1 MMYSDD
7 QSSNQYQRFISYLPG
22 LVLGAVAIALVA
34 ISQMRLPATY
44 TIQRQLIP
52 PPPHIERFAF
62 GYQEVIADTLWI
74 RALQDFDYCD
84 SKIAEN
90 VCRNNSWLFQMLDSI
105 TNLSPNFRIPYAAG
119 ALALTVIIT
128 DIDGATKIFD
138 KGVKAFPNDWPL
150 LYRAAYHYLY
160 EVNDKKRAA
169 ELLIAA
175 GKNGAPSW
183 VFSLAGRLY
192 SDAGKVDLAKALLEQ
207 MIQEKQDPTLVE
219 RVRKKIESIEAA
231 EKTDAK
237 PK

>member
-1 MMYSDD
+1 MDSPD
-7 QSSNQYQRFISYLPG
+7 QSVNFYKSLLSYLPG
-22 LVLGAVAIALVA
+22 LVFGAFAMALVVS
-34 ISQMRLPATY
+34 SQLRVPATF
-44 TIQRQLIP
+44 TIERQLIP
-52 PPPHIERFAF
+52 PPPHLERFSF

-84 SKIAEN
+84 SKIADN
-90 VCRNNSWLFQMLDSI
+90 VCRNNSWLFLMLDSI

-175 GKNGAPSW
+175 GKNGAPPW

-192 SDAGKVDLAKALLEQ
+192 SDSGKVDLAKALLEQ
-207 MIQEKQDPTLVE
+207 MIRERQDPVLIE
-219 RVRKKIESIEAA
+219 RVRRKIESIELA
-231 EKTDAK
+231 EKTDAEQK
-237 PK
+237 